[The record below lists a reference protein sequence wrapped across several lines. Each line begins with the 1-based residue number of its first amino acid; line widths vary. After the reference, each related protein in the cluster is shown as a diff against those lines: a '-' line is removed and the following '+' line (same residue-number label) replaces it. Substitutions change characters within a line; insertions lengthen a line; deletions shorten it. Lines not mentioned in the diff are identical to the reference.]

1 MHVIIAAV
9 GRLRAGPLADLA
21 ADYRKR
27 ITATVDIREVEE
39 RRKLPPAELM
49 DREGVLLLGQLRE
62 TATVVALDPA
72 GQDLDS
78 EQFASRIE
86 TWASHTGRVAFVI
99 GGANGLD
106 KKVLTHAQHRMSL
119 GAMTW
124 PHMLARVM
132 LLEQIYRAQQIR
144 AGHPYHRR

>member
-1 MHVIIAAV
+1 MQVIIAAV

-21 ADYRKR
+21 ADYRKW
-27 ITATVDIREVEE
+27 ITARLEIREVEE
-39 RRKLPPAELM
+39 RRKLPAADLM
-49 DREGVLLLGQLRE
+49 EREGALLLGQLRE

-72 GQDLDS
+72 GQDMDS
-78 EQFASRIE
+78 EQFAARIE
-86 TWASHTGRVAFVI
+86 TWAGQAGRIAFVI

-106 KKVLTHAQHRMSL
+106 NKVLTHAQHRMSL

>member
-1 MHVIIAAV
+1 MHLIIAAV

-39 RRKLPPAELM
+39 RRKLPPAQLM
-49 DREGVLLLGQLRE
+49 EREGALLLGQLRDAE
-62 TATVVALDPA
+62 TTVALDPR
-72 GQDLDS
+72 GSPLDS
-78 EQFASRIE
+78 EQFAARIA
-86 TWASHTGRVAFVI
+86 TWAGQGGALAFVI

-106 KKVLTHAQHRMSL
+106 YKVLTESHHRISL

-124 PHMLARVM
+124 PHLLVRVM
-132 LLEQIYRAQQIR
+132 LLEQIYRGQQIR